1 MYISDELIDRFI
13 KEDVPY
19 IDLTTLALGISDQK
33 GTIQFFT
40 REEAVLCGTE
50 EVVKIFNKLNI
61 ELIKTTPSGTFIK
74 KGDVFLEG
82 KGNAED
88 LHMAWKVSQN
98 LLDYSSGIATRTRK
112 LVDKA
117 SQINP
122 NLHIITTRKVAP
134 GTKELAIKAVIT
146 GGGFPHRLGLSETI
160 LVFKQHLNFLGGID
174 EFIKII
180 DTVKS
185 KACEKKVIA
194 EVEDLDQA
202 IKLCRNGIDGLQFDK
217 VPYNELKEYVNILK
231 AINPSIVILAS
242 GGINESNIE
251 EYAKVGANAIVTT
264 SVYHAKPI
272 DIGCKIAKD
281 NM

>member
-40 REEAVLCGTE
+40 REDAVLCGTE
-50 EVVKIFNKLNI
+50 EVGKIFNRLNI
-61 ELIKTTPSGTFIK
+61 ELIKSKPSGTLIK
-74 KGDVFLEG
+74 KGEVFIEG

-88 LHMAWKVSQN
+88 LHIAWKVSQN
-98 LLDYSSGIATRTRK
+98 ILDYSSGIATKTRK
-112 LVDKA
+112 LVDKI
-117 SQINP
+117 SEINP
-122 NLHIITTRKVAP
+122 NLHIITTRKVIP
-134 GTKELAIKAVIT
+134 GTKELAIKAVVA

-160 LVFKQHLNFLGGID
+160 LIFKQHLNFLGGID
-174 EFIKII
+174 ELIKILES
-180 DTVKS
+180 VKS

-194 EVEDLDQA
+194 EVENIKQA
-202 IKLCRNGIDGLQFDK
+202 IALCENGIDGIQFDK
-217 VPYNELKEYVNILK
+217 VSYNELKKYVDKLRN
-231 AINPSIVILAS
+231 INPSIVILAS

-251 EYAKVGANAIVTT
+251 QYAKTGANAIVTT

-272 DIGCKIAKD
+272 DIGCKIVKD